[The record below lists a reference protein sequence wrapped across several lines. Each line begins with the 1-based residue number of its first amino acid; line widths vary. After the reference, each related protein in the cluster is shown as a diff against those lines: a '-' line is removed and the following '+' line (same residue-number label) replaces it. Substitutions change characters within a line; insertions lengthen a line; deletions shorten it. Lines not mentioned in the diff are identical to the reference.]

1 MPRRGGRKKE
11 TEHLVYGDTPEIEA
25 LSTGFARKGY
35 YDSGYEKA
43 RVFANVTTSSYLAA
57 KIKPDGTH
65 APARFAY
72 ATGIYEPDK
81 GGIFAVGKSAKE
93 LAAELNFKTPRA
105 LQTAF
110 EKNILTP
117 DPSMPG
123 TDRALVNG
131 KPVFKFREAAAV
143 NAALARSSLAAPAAR
158 ALARSSLAAPA
169 AKALASAALAGSVGA
184 SPVAAAL
191 AAYQTRSVAHRAR
204 MAERVEDL
212 VAHRAASPVAR
223 ITTSP
228 ARLSLATPSYV
239 NHGIREYTR
248 GLRNVNA
255 VLDGLEREIDTPTRV
270 RARASA
276 GVTVKEFDAPVIQS
290 PSRWV

>member
-1 MPRRGGRKKE
+1 MPRRGGRKNSAQAAF
-11 TEHLVYGDTPEIEA
+11 LVYGDTPEIEA
-25 LSTGFARKGY
+25 LSTGFARQGY
-35 YDSGYEKA
+35 YNSGYEKA
-43 RVFANVTTSSYLAA
+43 RVFANVTTSSSLAA
-57 KIKPDGTH
+57 RIKPDGTH
-65 APARFAY
+65 APARLAY
-72 ATGIYEPDK
+72 ATGMIEPDL
-81 GGIFAVGKSAKE
+81 GGQFAVGISAKE
-93 LAAELNFKTPRA
+93 LAEELNFKTPRA

-110 EKNILTP
+110 EKNILAP

-123 TDRALVNG
+123 TNRALVMG
-131 KPVFKFREAAAV
+131 KPVFKFKQAAAV

-158 ALARSSLAAPA
+158 ALAKAAPA

-204 MAERVEDL
+204 MAERAEDL

-228 ARLSLATPSYV
+228 ARLSLATPSSQ
-239 NHGIREYTR
+239 IREYTR

-255 VLDGLEREIDTPTRV
+255 VLDGLEREIDAPT
-270 RARASA
+270 S
-276 GVTVKEFDAPVIQS
+276 VTVKELDAS
-290 PSRWV
+290 WKSSRWY